1 MNNNLKRSFHIDSN
15 ASTDQVFTL
24 LDAMQSD
31 NKDEIEKLVND
42 FDTEC
47 VAPEETELTEN
58 PGNMNALKLEVNIY
72 VFDQRRTHTEQLET
86 KLKEKNKPEQST
98 PITWKHNVS
107 PHYPEYCFLEGSIA
121 NQFQKS
127 ASAFDIYEQI
137 INLNLLIEILVQQIN
152 LYWPQNWMNFV
163 TNA

>member
-1 MNNNLKRSFHIDSN
+1 MNNNLKRSFHIDSD

-24 LDAMQSD
+24 LDAVQSD
-31 NKDEIEKLVND
+31 NEDEIDKLVND

-47 VAPEETELTEN
+47 VAPEEIELTEN
-58 PGNMNALKLEVNIY
+58 PGNVNALKLEVNIY
-72 VFDQRRTHTEQLET
+72 VFDQKRTHTKQLET

-98 PITWKHNVS
+98 PIAWKHNVS
-107 PHYPEYCFLEGSIA
+107 PHSREYCFLEGRIA

-127 ASAFDIYEQI
+127 ASTFDIYEQI

-152 LYWPQNWMNFV
+152 LYWQQNWMNFV